1 MLTAA
6 MLVLILYSGLRF
18 KWASLDNEVSW
29 IEAQPGI
36 RFGNSGIVYAHTTTP
51 SAVGP
56 KSANQAFSIELAVKP
71 GASKDGRFRLL
82 LLLHGGDDGTQLVV
96 GQWRSWLVI
105 MNGDDYDAKRRRPRI
120 AVEALLPQKERFITI
135 TSDGNGT
142 ALFLDGRLAKKS
154 AGLSLGIP
162 NKGRELRL
170 VLGNSVYGR
179 HPWVGDILGLAF
191 FDRALTAPS
200 VEDHFQQWGRTQSF
214 AWAQSQNAAG
224 LYLFDEGRGA
234 KVVDHAAGGN
244 DLQVPEKMTIL
255 TKEFLAAPFTGEEYN
270 LTLSQDMV
278 INTVGF
284 VPMGFLLSALLWHGH
299 CRNVRKQLL
308 LVLLVCGAVSLTIE
322 IVQAWIPSR
331 SSQMLDLILNT
342 LGAGLGVGLHSLYQR
357 IFPKPQPRRSL

>member
-1 MLTAA
+1 
-6 MLVLILYSGLRF
+6 
-18 KWASLDNEVSW
+18 
-29 IEAQPGI
+29 
-36 RFGNSGIVYAHTTTP
+36 
-51 SAVGP
+51 
-56 KSANQAFSIELAVKP
+56 
-71 GASKDGRFRLL
+71 
-82 LLLHGGDDGTQLVV
+82 
-96 GQWRSWLVI
+96 
-105 MNGDDYDAKRRRPRI
+105 
-120 AVEALLPQKERFITI
+120 
-135 TSDGNGT
+135 
-142 ALFLDGRLAKKS
+142 
-154 AGLSLGIP
+154 
-162 NKGRELRL
+162 
-170 VLGNSVYGR
+170 
-179 HPWVGDILGLAF
+179 LAF